1 MVHFGKDLLTNQ
13 VPGWEEYVFFLRFFF
28 VSFSGESGNHS
39 TREFFVR
46 CRKTWKSQ
54 GWRPTAFPNLN
65 YLVLD

>member
-39 TREFFVR
+39 TREFCKVQKDMEITGMETY
-46 CRKTWKSQ
+46 CISQ
-54 GWRPTAFPNLN
+54 S
-65 YLVLD
+65 